1 MIFYIIFFIIA
12 IIVALGMLIFRA
24 WEIKTMRVELQL
36 NTKQRGLEFS
46 YKDIEKTLLY
56 IIRRII
62 FVVVL
67 TCVKYWLIIS
77 TKIKKEVSEN
87 WPKIHKLFQ
96 KKPKEI
102 SPRKHSFI
110 SQTILESKARI
121 SKLKEKIRK
130 EHE

>member
-96 KKPKEI
+96 SKPKAV
-102 SPRKHSFI
+102 SPRKHSFL

-121 SKLKEKIRK
+121 NKLKEKIRK

>member
-96 KKPKEI
+96 SKPKEI